1 MTEST
6 YREAGPL
13 LRTAVGRTALSLQE
27 SYLGRKGDREAAYAR
42 GVLAQ
47 LRANSSRPVQENPI
61 GLQET
66 LMALTPQL
74 AEEELGRSDVA
85 SPSEAAAYTAM
96 ALFARHMQSAKK
108 PVHDTTQSFA
118 QACGR
123 LVALSDSNS
132 VKPRFDAMQL
142 AATEEARTVHL
153 RSLIDLLKT
162 RELAFDYG
170 AFANDLRALSYP
182 ARKNGVL
189 LRWGREFSR
198 GLNKTSSNNPTTGT
212 EKEI

>member
-1 MTEST
+1 MTESHN
-6 YREAGPL
+6 REAKPL
-13 LRTAVGRTALSLQE
+13 LRSAVGRTAQRLQE
-27 SYLGRKGDREAAYAR
+27 AYLGHNGVQEAAYAR
-42 GVLAQ
+42 GVLAT
-47 LRANSSRPVQENPI
+47 LRKNSARLVQSNPI

-66 LMALTPQL
+66 LAVFSPQL
-74 AEEELGRSDVA
+74 SDMELGKGDEV
-85 SPSEAAAYTAM
+85 SPSETAAYNAM
-96 ALFARHMQSAKK
+96 ALFSRHMQSAKK
-108 PVHDTTQSFA
+108 SVHTTTQTFA

-142 AATEEARTVHL
+142 AATEEARIVHL

-170 AFANDLRALSYP
+170 AFANDLRALSS
-182 ARKNGVL
+182 RKKNAVL

-198 GLNKTSSNNPTTGT
+198 GLGNATLDNPNLDAG
-212 EKEI
+212 KDK